1 MKNAEER
8 SDYFIWYVLD
18 RIMEMTLPDGLH
30 EVKYYLD
37 VNIRRKEPIPFLKER
52 SSLLYLLK
60 NNAIESTDEVG
71 ITENDKKG
79 TSEYV
84 VEEIYNLKL
93 GKRWNE
99 FYDRYNM
106 KVNPSTTESVKKSW
120 NRSIEKLIESVDG
133 TQKRKLIVML
143 SNEDVTSKQIIS
155 GTRTKAVYKLISNTN
170 KAIIG
175 HNFEIISTDNKGID
189 GLCKYNLRMSQSS

>member
-1 MKNAEER
+1 MKTAEER

-18 RIMEMTLPDGLH
+18 RIMEMTLPDGSR

-60 NNAIESTDEVG
+60 NNAIESTDEIG
-71 ITENDKKG
+71 IAENDKKG
-79 TSEYV
+79 TPEYV
-84 VEEIYNLKL
+84 VEEIYSLKL

-120 NRSIEKLIESVDG
+120 DRSVERLLQVLEGDYEKKLVLILFKKELTVKELEIEIG
-133 TQKRKLIVML
+133 A
-143 SNEDVTSKQIIS
+143 
-155 GTRTKAVYKLISNTN
+155 KAIRKLISNTN
-170 KAIIG
+170 KKIIKQG
-175 HNFEIISTDNKGID
+175 LKIDKTNEKGLD
-189 GLCKYNLRMSQSS
+189 GLSKYKLDIS